1 MFAKVLKDFFLH
13 VSKNTL
19 LNKAAKRWGLK
30 LGAAQVVAGDGIDSM
45 VGKVKELN
53 QEGLLCTLDHMGRVC
68 NK

>member
-30 LGAAQVVAGDGIDSM
+30 LGGGASGCWGWD
-45 VGKVKELN
+45 
-53 QEGLLCTLDHMGRVC
+53 
-68 NK
+68 

>member
-53 QEGLLCTLDHMGRVC
+53 
-68 NK
+68 